1 MVKTFSFKVWTVIFY
16 YHNLSQNMSILDP
29 EVVIDFTETHTLCQ
43 K

>member
-1 MVKTFSFKVWTVIFY
+1 MVKTCSFKVWTVIFY